1 MPARVIELKKK
12 QLHEIPAIVET
23 VSKNPLKFI
32 IFIDDLSFT
41 EDDDDFA
48 ALKAILE
55 GSVSSTADNLCIYAT
70 SNRRHL
76 VHETF
81 SSREGDEIHF
91 KDTMQELLSLSDR
104 FGLTV
109 TYQKPDKKIYLDVV
123 EKLAKQY
130 ELKTPIDEVLQ
141 KAEAYALSRAGRSPR
156 VAKQFVEYMKG
167 MED

>member
-1 MPARVIELKKK
+1 MP
-12 QLHEIPAIVET
+12 
-23 VSKNPLKFI
+23 
-32 IFIDDLSFT
+32 
-41 EDDDDFA
+41 
-48 ALKAILE
+48 
-55 GSVSSTADNLCIYAT
+55 
-70 SNRRHL
+70 
-76 VHETF
+76 
-81 SSREGDEIHF
+81 
-91 KDTMQELLSLSDR
+91 ELLSLSDR
-104 FGLTV
+104 SGLTV